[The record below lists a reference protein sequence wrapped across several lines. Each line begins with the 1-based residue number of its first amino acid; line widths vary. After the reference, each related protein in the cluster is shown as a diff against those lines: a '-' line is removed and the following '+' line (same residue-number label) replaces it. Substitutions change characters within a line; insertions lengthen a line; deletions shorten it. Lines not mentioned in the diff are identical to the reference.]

1 MNLAKYSLDNTKIIY
16 FFLAVLLIGGITSFG
31 KLGKKEDAPF
41 VIKSAVIMT
50 RYPGAEPAEVERL
63 ITEPISREIQSM
75 SGVYKIKSESM
86 YGLSKIT
93 FELQPSLSASSIPQK
108 WDELRR
114 KVLNIQ
120 PQLPS
125 GASTPT
131 VSDDFGDVFG
141 IYYGLTA
148 DDGFP
153 YEEMRNWAE
162 RIKTQV
168 VTADGVMKVALFGT
182 QTEVVN
188 IFISTNKLV
197 GMGIDPKQLA
207 SLLQSQNQIINTG
220 EIRAGEQQLRVTA
233 NGMYTTVD
241 DIRNQVITTK
251 AGQVKLGDIAVIE
264 KGYLDPPS
272 NIMHVNG
279 KRAIGIGVSTDPQRD
294 VVQTGENVKVKLNE
308 LLPLMPVGLELQSLY
323 LENEIA
329 NEANNGFI
337 INLIESILIVIVI
350 IMLVMG
356 LRAGLLIGSSLIFS
370 IGGTLLIMSFFGV
383 GLNRTSLAGFII
395 AMGMLVDNAIVVTD
409 NAQIAIARGV
419 NRRKALIDGATG
431 PQWGLLGA
439 TFIAICSFLPLY
451 LAPSAVAEIVK
462 PLFVVLAISLGLSW
476 VLALTQT
483 TVFGNF
489 ILKAKTGDSTKDPY
503 DKPFYHK
510 FAFVLGVLIR
520 KKAVTLV
527 SMVIL
532 FIISLIIMGTMPQNF
547 FPSLD
552 KPYFRADV
560 FYPGGYSI
568 NDVVKEMKSV
578 EEHLAKQPEVK
589 KVSITFGSTP
599 LRYYLASTSVG
610 PKPNFANV
618 LVELTDSKYTKE
630 YEEDFDGYMKA
641 NYPSAIT
648 RTSLF
653 KLSPAVDAAIEIG
666 FIGPNVDTLV
676 SLTNQAIAIMHQN
689 PDLINIRNSW
699 GNKIPVWKPVYSPE
713 RAQPLGVSRQGMAQS
728 IQIGTTGMTLGEY
741 RQGDQVL
748 PILLKNNQ
756 LDSFR
761 INDLR
766 TLPVFGTG
774 NETTSLEQVVSEAVR
789 FASQY
794 KDQKV
799 VIANQ
804 SGSLIYASS
813 SLTDQRAE
821 ELITDPFTTYKI
833 VSYDGHKYFAV
844 KGTLP
849 HYQYSYVTLAPFDE
863 VAGALT
869 VSMQTTFMIFLV
881 GILFIWYLSS
891 RLIRGIIRQFD
902 ALIQKMKLFTQ
913 NELELEP
920 EEEDYGSQPNEIG
933 ALHHQFHQM
942 ALRIQNLVK
951 VNYVNEILAKDA
963 QLKALRSQISPHF
976 LYNTLETIN
985 WRAKAMGN
993 EVISQMVESLGN
1005 LLRVSLS
1012 SQKTLVTLAYE
1023 LELVDSY
1030 ITIQKIRFEER
1041 WSLR

>member
-1 MNLAKYSLDNTKIIY
+1 MNLAKYSLDNTKVIY
-16 FFLAVLLIGGITSFG
+16 FFLAVLLIGGVFSFG

-86 YGLSKIT
+86 YGISKIT
-93 FELQPSLSASSIPQK
+93 FELLPSLPASSIPQK

-125 GASTPT
+125 GSSVPT

-148 DDGFP
+148 DDGFS

-188 IFISTNKLV
+188 ISISVNKLA

-207 SLLQSQNQIINTG
+207 GLLQSQNQIINTG
-220 EIRAGEQQLRVTA
+220 EITAGEQQLRVVA

-241 DIRNQVITTK
+241 DIRNQVITTR

-264 KGYLDPPS
+264 KGYMDPPGT
-272 NIMHVNG
+272 IMRVNG

-294 VVQTGENVKVKLNE
+294 VVLTGEMVDKKLAE
-308 LLPLMPVGLELQSLY
+308 LLPLMPVGLNLESLY
-323 LENEIA
+323 LENVIA
-329 NEANNGFI
+329 KEANNGFI

-356 LRAGLLIGSSLIFS
+356 MRAGVLIGTSLVFS
-370 IGGTLLIMSFFGV
+370 IGGTLLIMSFMGV

-419 NRRKALIDGATG
+419 DRRKALIDGATG

-451 LAPSAVAEIVK
+451 LAPSSVAEIVK

-489 ILKAKTGDSTKDPY
+489 ILKSKAKNAGKDPY

-510 FAFVLGVLIR
+510 FEKILSVLIR
-520 KKAVTLV
+520 RKIVTLGSMIVLFVV
-527 SMVIL
+527 SLVV
-532 FIISLIIMGTMPQNF
+532 MGMMPQNF

-560 FYPGGYSI
+560 FYPDGYGV
-568 NDVVKEMKSV
+568 NDVAREMKKV
-578 EEHLAKQPEVK
+578 EAHLLKLPEVK

-618 LVELTDSKYTKE
+618 LVELNDSKYTKE
-630 YEEDFDGYMKA
+630 YEEKFDVYMKA
-641 NYPSAIT
+641 NFPNAIT

-676 SLTNQAIAIMHQN
+676 ALTNQALEIMHRN

-699 GNKIPVWKPVYSPE
+699 GNKIPIWKPIYSPE

-728 IQIGTTGMTLGEY
+728 IQIGTNGMTLGEF

-748 PILLKNNQ
+748 PILLKGNSVA
-756 LDSFR
+756 DSFR

-766 TLPVFGTG
+766 TLPVFGNG
-774 NETTSLEQVVSEAVR
+774 PETTSLEQVVSEFDFRYR
-789 FASQY
+789 FSNVKDYNRQLVMMAQCDPRRGVNAIAAFNQIWSQVQKEIKIPEGY
-794 KDQKV
+794 TLKYFGEQESQVESNEALAKNLPLTFFLMFTTLLLLFKTYRKPTVILLMLPLIFIGIVLGLLLLGKSFDFFAILGLLGLIGMNIENAIVLVDQ
-799 VIANQ
+799 IDIENQ
-804 SGSLIYASS
+804 SGLDPRKAVIKATISRIVPVAMASG
-813 SLTDQRAE
+813 
-821 ELITDPFTTYKI
+821 TTI
-833 VSYDGHKYFAV
+833 LGM
-844 KGTLP
+844 LP
-849 HYQYSYVTLAPFDE
+849 LLFDAMFGGMAATIMGGLL
-863 VAGALT
+863 VASALT
-869 VSMQTTFMIFLV
+869 
-881 GILFIWYLSS
+881 LFVLPVAYCAI
-891 RLIRGIIRQFD
+891 
-902 ALIQKMKLFTQ
+902 
-913 NELELEP
+913 
-920 EEEDYGSQPNEIG
+920 
-933 ALHHQFHQM
+933 H
-942 ALRIQNLVK
+942 RIK
-951 VNYVNEILAKDA
+951 
-963 QLKALRSQISPHF
+963 
-976 LYNTLETIN
+976 
-985 WRAKAMGN
+985 G
-993 EVISQMVESLGN
+993 
-1005 LLRVSLS
+1005 
-1012 SQKTLVTLAYE
+1012 
-1023 LELVDSY
+1023 
-1030 ITIQKIRFEER
+1030 
-1041 WSLR
+1041 

>member
-1 MNLAKYSLDNTKIIY
+1 MNLAKYSLDNTKVIY
-16 FFLAVLLIGGITSFG
+16 FFLAVLLIGGVFSFG

-86 YGLSKIT
+86 YGISKIT
-93 FELQPSLSASSIPQK
+93 FELLPSLPASSIPQK

-125 GASTPT
+125 GSSVPT

-148 DDGFP
+148 DDGFS

-188 IFISTNKLV
+188 ISISVNKLA

-207 SLLQSQNQIINTG
+207 GLLQSQNQIINTG
-220 EIRAGEQQLRVTA
+220 EITAGEQQLRVVA

-241 DIRNQVITTK
+241 DIRNQVITTR

-264 KGYLDPPS
+264 KGYMDPPGT
-272 NIMHVNG
+272 IMRVNG

-294 VVQTGENVKVKLNE
+294 VVLTGEMVDKKLAE
-308 LLPLMPVGLELQSLY
+308 LLPLMPVGLNLESLY
-323 LENEIA
+323 LENVIA
-329 NEANNGFI
+329 KEANNGFI

-356 LRAGLLIGSSLIFS
+356 MRAGVLIGTSLVFS
-370 IGGTLLIMSFFGV
+370 IGGTLLIMSFMGV

-419 NRRKALIDGATG
+419 DRRKALIDGATG

-451 LAPSAVAEIVK
+451 LAPSSVAEIVK

-489 ILKAKTGDSTKDPY
+489 ILKSKAKNAGKDPY

-510 FAFVLGVLIR
+510 FEKILNVLIR
-520 KKAVTLV
+520 RKIVTLGSMIVLFVV
-527 SMVIL
+527 SLVV
-532 FIISLIIMGTMPQNF
+532 MGMMPQNF

-560 FYPGGYSI
+560 FYPDGYGV
-568 NDVVKEMKSV
+568 NDVAREMKKV
-578 EEHLAKQPEVK
+578 EAHLLKLPEVK

-618 LVELTDSKYTKE
+618 LVELNDSKYTKE
-630 YEEDFDGYMKA
+630 YEEKFDVYMKA
-641 NYPSAIT
+641 NFPNAIT

-676 SLTNQAIAIMHQN
+676 ALTNQALEIMHRN

-699 GNKIPVWKPVYSPE
+699 GNKIPIWKPIYSPE

-728 IQIGTTGMTLGEY
+728 IQIGTNGMTLGEF

-748 PILLKNNQ
+748 PILLKGNSVA
-756 LDSFR
+756 DSFR

-766 TLPVFGTG
+766 TLPVFGNG
-774 NETTSLEQVVSEAVR
+774 PETTSLEQVVSEFDFRYR
-789 FASQY
+789 FSNVKDYNRQLVMMAQCDPRRGVNAIAAFNQIWSQVQKEIKIPEGY
-794 KDQKV
+794 TLKYFGEQESQVESNEALAKNLPLTFFLMFTTLLLLFKTYRKPTVILLMLPLIFIGIVLGLLLLGKSFDFFAILGLLGLIGMNIKNAIVLVDQ
-799 VIANQ
+799 IDIENQ
-804 SGSLIYASS
+804 SGLDPRKAVIKATISRIVPVAMASG
-813 SLTDQRAE
+813 
-821 ELITDPFTTYKI
+821 TTI
-833 VSYDGHKYFAV
+833 LGM
-844 KGTLP
+844 LP
-849 HYQYSYVTLAPFDE
+849 LLFDAMFGGMAATIMGGLL
-863 VAGALT
+863 VASALT
-869 VSMQTTFMIFLV
+869 
-881 GILFIWYLSS
+881 LFVLPVAYCAI
-891 RLIRGIIRQFD
+891 
-902 ALIQKMKLFTQ
+902 
-913 NELELEP
+913 
-920 EEEDYGSQPNEIG
+920 
-933 ALHHQFHQM
+933 H
-942 ALRIQNLVK
+942 RIK
-951 VNYVNEILAKDA
+951 
-963 QLKALRSQISPHF
+963 
-976 LYNTLETIN
+976 
-985 WRAKAMGN
+985 G
-993 EVISQMVESLGN
+993 
-1005 LLRVSLS
+1005 
-1012 SQKTLVTLAYE
+1012 
-1023 LELVDSY
+1023 
-1030 ITIQKIRFEER
+1030 
-1041 WSLR
+1041 

>member
-1 MNLAKYSLDNTKIIY
+1 MNLAKYSLDNTKVIY
-16 FFLAVLLIGGITSFG
+16 FFLAVLLIGGVFSFG

-86 YGLSKIT
+86 YGISKIT
-93 FELQPSLSASSIPQK
+93 FELLPSLPASSIPQK

-125 GASTPT
+125 GSSVPT

-148 DDGFP
+148 DDGFS

-188 IFISTNKLV
+188 ISISVNKLA

-220 EIRAGEQQLRVTA
+220 EITAGEQQLRVVA

-241 DIRNQVITTK
+241 DIRNQVITTR
-251 AGQVKLGDIAVIE
+251 AGQVKLGDIAVLE
-264 KGYLDPPS
+264 KGYMDPPGT
-272 NIMHVNG
+272 IMRVNG

-294 VVQTGENVKVKLNE
+294 VVLTGEMVDKKLAE
-308 LLPLMPVGLELQSLY
+308 LLPLMPVGLNLESLY
-323 LENEIA
+323 LENVIA
-329 NEANNGFI
+329 KEANNGFI

-356 LRAGLLIGSSLIFS
+356 MRAGVLIGTSLVFS
-370 IGGTLLIMSFFGV
+370 IGGTLLIMSFMGV

-419 NRRKALIDGATG
+419 DRRKALIDGATG

-451 LAPSAVAEIVK
+451 LAPSSVAEIVK

-489 ILKAKTGDSTKDPY
+489 ILKSKAKNAGKDPY

-510 FAFVLGVLIR
+510 FEKILSVLIR
-520 KKAVTLV
+520 RKIVTLGSMIVLFVV
-527 SMVIL
+527 SLVV
-532 FIISLIIMGTMPQNF
+532 MGMMPQNF

-560 FYPGGYSI
+560 FYPDGYGV
-568 NDVVKEMKSV
+568 NDVAREMKKV
-578 EEHLAKQPEVK
+578 EAHLLKLPEVK

-618 LVELTDSKYTKE
+618 LVELNDSKYTKE
-630 YEEDFDGYMKA
+630 YEEKFDVYMKA
-641 NYPSAIT
+641 NFPNAIT

-676 SLTNQAIAIMHQN
+676 ALTNQALEIMHRN

-699 GNKIPVWKPVYSPE
+699 GNKIPIWKPIYSPE

-728 IQIGTTGMTLGEY
+728 IQIGTNGMTLGEF

-748 PILLKNNQ
+748 PILLKGNSVA
-756 LDSFR
+756 DSFR

-766 TLPVFGTG
+766 TLPVFGNG
-774 NETTSLEQVVSEAVR
+774 PETTSLEQVVSEFDFRYR
-789 FASQY
+789 FSNVKDYNRQLVMMAQCDPRRGVNAIAAFNQIWSQVQKEIKIPEGY
-794 KDQKV
+794 TLKYFGEQESQVESNEALAKNLPLTFFLMFTTLLLLFKTYRKPTVILLMLPLIFIGIVLGLLLLGKSFDFFAILGLLGLIGMNIKNAIVLVDQ
-799 VIANQ
+799 IDIENQ
-804 SGSLIYASS
+804 SGLDPRKAVIKATISRIVPVAMASG
-813 SLTDQRAE
+813 
-821 ELITDPFTTYKI
+821 TTI
-833 VSYDGHKYFAV
+833 LGM
-844 KGTLP
+844 LP
-849 HYQYSYVTLAPFDE
+849 LLFDAMFGGMAATIMGGLL
-863 VAGALT
+863 VASALT
-869 VSMQTTFMIFLV
+869 
-881 GILFIWYLSS
+881 LFVLPVAYCAI
-891 RLIRGIIRQFD
+891 
-902 ALIQKMKLFTQ
+902 
-913 NELELEP
+913 
-920 EEEDYGSQPNEIG
+920 
-933 ALHHQFHQM
+933 H
-942 ALRIQNLVK
+942 RIK
-951 VNYVNEILAKDA
+951 
-963 QLKALRSQISPHF
+963 
-976 LYNTLETIN
+976 
-985 WRAKAMGN
+985 G
-993 EVISQMVESLGN
+993 
-1005 LLRVSLS
+1005 
-1012 SQKTLVTLAYE
+1012 
-1023 LELVDSY
+1023 
-1030 ITIQKIRFEER
+1030 
-1041 WSLR
+1041 

>member
-1 MNLAKYSLDNTKIIY
+1 MNLAKYSLDNTKVIY
-16 FFLAVLLIGGITSFG
+16 FFLAVLLIGGVFSFG
-31 KLGKKEDAPF
+31 NLGKKEDAPF

-86 YGLSKIT
+86 YGISKIT
-93 FELQPSLSASSIPQK
+93 FELLPSLPASSIPQK

-125 GASTPT
+125 GSSVPT

-148 DDGFP
+148 DDGFS

-188 IFISTNKLV
+188 ISISVNKLA

-207 SLLQSQNQIINTG
+207 GLLQSQNQIINTG
-220 EIRAGEQQLRVTA
+220 EITAGEQQLRVVA

-241 DIRNQVITTK
+241 DIRNQVITTR

-264 KGYLDPPS
+264 KGYMDPPGT
-272 NIMHVNG
+272 IMRVNG

-294 VVQTGENVKVKLNE
+294 VVLTGEMVDKKLAE
-308 LLPLMPVGLELQSLY
+308 LLPLMPVGLNLESLY
-323 LENEIA
+323 LENVIA
-329 NEANNGFI
+329 KEANNGFI

-356 LRAGLLIGSSLIFS
+356 MRAGVLIGTSLVFS
-370 IGGTLLIMSFFGV
+370 IGGTLLIMSFMGV

-419 NRRKALIDGATG
+419 DRRKALIDGATG

-451 LAPSAVAEIVK
+451 LAPSSVAEIVK

-489 ILKAKTGDSTKDPY
+489 ILKSKAKNAGKDPY

-510 FAFVLGVLIR
+510 FEKILSVLIR
-520 KKAVTLV
+520 RKIVTLGSMIVLFVV
-527 SMVIL
+527 SLVV
-532 FIISLIIMGTMPQNF
+532 MGMMPQNF

-560 FYPGGYSI
+560 FYPDGYGV
-568 NDVVKEMKSV
+568 NDVAREMKKV
-578 EEHLAKQPEVK
+578 EAHLLKLPEVK

-618 LVELTDSKYTKE
+618 LVELNDSKYTKE
-630 YEEDFDGYMKA
+630 YEEKFDVYMKA
-641 NYPSAIT
+641 NFPNAIT

-676 SLTNQAIAIMHQN
+676 ALTNQALEIMHRN

-699 GNKIPVWKPVYSPE
+699 GNKIPIWKPIYSPE

-728 IQIGTTGMTLGEY
+728 IQIGTNGMTLGEF

-748 PILLKNNQ
+748 PILLKGNSVA
-756 LDSFR
+756 DSFR

-766 TLPVFGTG
+766 TLPVFGNG
-774 NETTSLEQVVSEAVR
+774 PETTSLEQVVSEFDFRYR
-789 FASQY
+789 FSNVKDYNRQLVMMAQCDPRRGVNAIAAFNQIWSQVQKEIKIPEGY
-794 KDQKV
+794 TLKYFGEQESQVESNEALAKNLPLTFFLMFTTLLLLFKTYRKPTVILLMLPLIFIGIVLGLLLLGKSFDFFAILGLLGLIGMNIKNAIVLVDQ
-799 VIANQ
+799 IDIENQ
-804 SGSLIYASS
+804 SGLDPRKAVIKATISRIVPVAMASG
-813 SLTDQRAE
+813 
-821 ELITDPFTTYKI
+821 TTI
-833 VSYDGHKYFAV
+833 LGM
-844 KGTLP
+844 LP
-849 HYQYSYVTLAPFDE
+849 LLFDAMFGGMAATIMGGLL
-863 VAGALT
+863 VASALT
-869 VSMQTTFMIFLV
+869 
-881 GILFIWYLSS
+881 LFVLPVAYCAI
-891 RLIRGIIRQFD
+891 
-902 ALIQKMKLFTQ
+902 
-913 NELELEP
+913 
-920 EEEDYGSQPNEIG
+920 
-933 ALHHQFHQM
+933 H
-942 ALRIQNLVK
+942 RIK
-951 VNYVNEILAKDA
+951 
-963 QLKALRSQISPHF
+963 
-976 LYNTLETIN
+976 
-985 WRAKAMGN
+985 G
-993 EVISQMVESLGN
+993 
-1005 LLRVSLS
+1005 
-1012 SQKTLVTLAYE
+1012 
-1023 LELVDSY
+1023 
-1030 ITIQKIRFEER
+1030 
-1041 WSLR
+1041 

>member
-1 MNLAKYSLDNTKIIY
+1 MNLAKYSLDNTKVIY
-16 FFLAVLLIGGITSFG
+16 FFLAVLLIGGVFSFG

-86 YGLSKIT
+86 YGISKIT
-93 FELQPSLSASSIPQK
+93 FELLPSLPASSIPQK

-125 GASTPT
+125 GSSVPT

-148 DDGFP
+148 DDGFS
-153 YEEMRNWAE
+153 YVEMRNWAE

-188 IFISTNKLV
+188 ISISVNKLA

-207 SLLQSQNQIINTG
+207 GLLQSQNQIINTG
-220 EIRAGEQQLRVTA
+220 EITAGEQQLRVVA

-241 DIRNQVITTK
+241 DIRNQVITTR

-264 KGYLDPPS
+264 KGYMDPPS
-272 NIMHVNG
+272 TIMRVNG

-294 VVQTGENVKVKLNE
+294 VVLTGEMVDKKLAE
-308 LLPLMPVGLELQSLY
+308 LLPLMPVGLNLESLY
-323 LENEIA
+323 LENVIA
-329 NEANNGFI
+329 KEANNGFI

-356 LRAGLLIGSSLIFS
+356 MRAGVLIGTSLVFS
-370 IGGTLLIMSFFGV
+370 IGGTLLIMSFMGV

-419 NRRKALIDGATG
+419 DRRKALIDGATG

-451 LAPSAVAEIVK
+451 LAPSSVAEIVK

-489 ILKAKTGDSTKDPY
+489 ILKSKAKNAGKDPY

-510 FAFVLGVLIR
+510 FEKILSVLIR
-520 KKAVTLV
+520 RKIVTLGSMIVLFVV
-527 SMVIL
+527 SLVV
-532 FIISLIIMGTMPQNF
+532 MGMMPQNF

-560 FYPGGYSI
+560 FYPDGYGV
-568 NDVVKEMKSV
+568 NDVAREMKKV
-578 EEHLAKQPEVK
+578 EAHLLKLPEVK

-618 LVELTDSKYTKE
+618 LVELNDSKYTKE
-630 YEEDFDGYMKA
+630 YEEKFDVYMKA
-641 NYPSAIT
+641 NFPNAIT

-676 SLTNQAIAIMHQN
+676 ALTNQALEIMHRN

-699 GNKIPVWKPVYSPE
+699 GNKIPIWKPIYSPE

-728 IQIGTTGMTLGEY
+728 IQIGTNGMTLGEF

-748 PILLKNNQ
+748 PILLKGNSVA
-756 LDSFR
+756 DSFR

-766 TLPVFGTG
+766 TLPVFGNG
-774 NETTSLEQVVSEAVR
+774 PETTSLEQVVSEFDFRYR
-789 FASQY
+789 FSNVKDYNRQLVMMAQCDPRRGVNAIAAFNQIWSQVQKEIKIPEGY
-794 KDQKV
+794 TLKYFGEQESQVESNEALAKNLPLTFFLMFTTLLLLFKTYRKPTVILLMLPLIFIGIVLGLLLLGKSFDFFAILGLLGLIGMNIKNAIVLVDQ
-799 VIANQ
+799 IDIENQ
-804 SGSLIYASS
+804 SGLDPRKAVIKATISRIVPVAMASG
-813 SLTDQRAE
+813 
-821 ELITDPFTTYKI
+821 TTI
-833 VSYDGHKYFAV
+833 LGM
-844 KGTLP
+844 LP
-849 HYQYSYVTLAPFDE
+849 LLFDAMFGGMAATIMGGLL
-863 VAGALT
+863 VASALT
-869 VSMQTTFMIFLV
+869 
-881 GILFIWYLSS
+881 LFVLPVAYCAI
-891 RLIRGIIRQFD
+891 
-902 ALIQKMKLFTQ
+902 
-913 NELELEP
+913 
-920 EEEDYGSQPNEIG
+920 
-933 ALHHQFHQM
+933 H
-942 ALRIQNLVK
+942 RIK
-951 VNYVNEILAKDA
+951 
-963 QLKALRSQISPHF
+963 
-976 LYNTLETIN
+976 
-985 WRAKAMGN
+985 G
-993 EVISQMVESLGN
+993 
-1005 LLRVSLS
+1005 
-1012 SQKTLVTLAYE
+1012 
-1023 LELVDSY
+1023 
-1030 ITIQKIRFEER
+1030 
-1041 WSLR
+1041 

>member
-1 MNLAKYSLDNTKIIY
+1 MNLAKYSLDNTKVIY
-16 FFLAVLLIGGITSFG
+16 FFLAVLLIGGVFSFG

-86 YGLSKIT
+86 YGISKIT
-93 FELQPSLSASSIPQK
+93 FELLPSLPASSIPQK

-125 GASTPT
+125 GSSVPT

-148 DDGFP
+148 DDGFS

-188 IFISTNKLV
+188 ISISVNKLA

-207 SLLQSQNQIINTG
+207 GLLQSQNQIINTG
-220 EIRAGEQQLRVTA
+220 EITAGEQQLRVVA

-241 DIRNQVITTK
+241 DIRNQVITTR

-264 KGYLDPPS
+264 KGYMDPPGT
-272 NIMHVNG
+272 IMRVNG

-294 VVQTGENVKVKLNE
+294 VVLTGEMVDKKLAE
-308 LLPLMPVGLELQSLY
+308 LLPLMPVGLNLESLY
-323 LENEIA
+323 LENVIA
-329 NEANNGFI
+329 KEANNGFI

-356 LRAGLLIGSSLIFS
+356 MRAGVLIGTSLVFS
-370 IGGTLLIMSFFGV
+370 IGGTLLIMSFMGV

-419 NRRKALIDGATG
+419 DRRKALIDGATG

-451 LAPSAVAEIVK
+451 LAPSSVAEIVK

-489 ILKAKTGDSTKDPY
+489 ILKSKSKNAGKDPY

-510 FAFVLGVLIR
+510 FEKILSVLIR
-520 KKAVTLV
+520 RKIVTLGSMIVLFVV
-527 SMVIL
+527 SLVV
-532 FIISLIIMGTMPQNF
+532 MGMMPQNF

-560 FYPGGYSI
+560 FYPDGYGV
-568 NDVVKEMKSV
+568 NDVAREMKKV
-578 EEHLAKQPEVK
+578 EAHLLKLPEVK

-618 LVELTDSKYTKE
+618 LVELNDSKYTKE
-630 YEEDFDGYMKA
+630 YEEKFDVYMKA
-641 NYPSAIT
+641 NFPNAIT

-676 SLTNQAIAIMHQN
+676 ALTNQALEIMHRN

-699 GNKIPVWKPVYSPE
+699 GNKIPIWKPIYSPE

-728 IQIGTTGMTLGEY
+728 IQIGTNGMTLGEF

-748 PILLKNNQ
+748 PILLKGNSVA
-756 LDSFR
+756 DSFR

-766 TLPVFGTG
+766 TLPVFGNG
-774 NETTSLEQVVSEAVR
+774 PETTSLEQVVSEFDFRYR
-789 FASQY
+789 FSNVKDYNRQLVMMAQCDPRRGVNAIAAFNQIWSQVQKEIKIPEGY
-794 KDQKV
+794 TLKYFGEQESQVESNEALAKNLPLTFFLMFTTLLLLFKTYRKPTVILLMLPLIFIGIVLGLLLLGKSFDFFAILGLLGLIGMNIKNAIVLVDQ
-799 VIANQ
+799 IDIENQ
-804 SGSLIYASS
+804 SGPDPRKAVIKATISRIVPVAMASG
-813 SLTDQRAE
+813 
-821 ELITDPFTTYKI
+821 TTI
-833 VSYDGHKYFAV
+833 LGM
-844 KGTLP
+844 LP
-849 HYQYSYVTLAPFDE
+849 LLFDAMFGGMAATIMGGLL
-863 VAGALT
+863 VASALT
-869 VSMQTTFMIFLV
+869 
-881 GILFIWYLSS
+881 LFVLPVAYCAI
-891 RLIRGIIRQFD
+891 
-902 ALIQKMKLFTQ
+902 
-913 NELELEP
+913 
-920 EEEDYGSQPNEIG
+920 
-933 ALHHQFHQM
+933 H
-942 ALRIQNLVK
+942 RIK
-951 VNYVNEILAKDA
+951 
-963 QLKALRSQISPHF
+963 
-976 LYNTLETIN
+976 
-985 WRAKAMGN
+985 G
-993 EVISQMVESLGN
+993 
-1005 LLRVSLS
+1005 
-1012 SQKTLVTLAYE
+1012 
-1023 LELVDSY
+1023 
-1030 ITIQKIRFEER
+1030 
-1041 WSLR
+1041 

>member
-93 FELQPSLSASSIPQK
+93 FELQPLLSASSIPQK

-148 DDGFP
+148 DDGFT

-168 VTADGVMKVALFGT
+168 VTADGVMKVALFGV

-188 IFISTNKLV
+188 IFVSTNKLV

-207 SLLQSQNQIINTG
+207 NLLQSQNQIINTG
-220 EIRAGEQQLRVTA
+220 EIRAGVQQLRVTA
-233 NGMYTTVD
+233 NGMYANID

-409 NAQIAIARGV
+409 NAQQAMLRGV
-419 NRRKALIDGATG
+419 ARRQAVIDGANA
-431 PQWGLLGA
+431 PRWSLLGA
-439 TFIAICSFLPLY
+439 TLIAIFSFLPLY
-451 LAPSAVAEIVK
+451 LAPSSVAEIVK
-462 PLFVVLAISLGLSW
+462 PLFVVLGLSLLLSW
-476 VLALTQT
+476 GLALTQT
-483 TVFGNF
+483 PLFGDF
-489 ILKAKTGDSTKDPY
+489 MLRVKPAAHDPY
-503 DKPFYHK
+503 DTKFYRK
-510 FAFVLGVLIR
+510 FDRLLAGLLRWRWGVVAGVVALFALSL
-520 KKAVTLV
+520 AV
-527 SMVIL
+527 
-532 FIISLIIMGTMPQNF
+532 MGLMPQNF

-560 FYPGGYSI
+560 LLPEGYNI
-568 NDVVKEMKSV
+568 RDTERNLRLM
-578 EEHLAKQPEVK
+578 EEWLHEQPEVK
-589 KVSITFGSTP
+589 TVSVTMGSTP
-599 LRYYLASTSVG
+599 PRYYLASSSISLR
-610 PKPNFANV
+610 PNFGNILIELHDRKQTEEVENRFNAYVVANCPDV
-618 LVELTDSKYTKE
+618 WLRS
-630 YEEDFDGYMKA
+630 
-641 NYPSAIT
+641 
-648 RTSLF
+648 SLF
-653 KLSPAVDAAIEIG
+653 KLSPVPDAAIEFG
-666 FIGPNVDTLV
+666 FIGDDIDTLRR
-676 SLTNQAIAIMHQN
+676 LTQAAEDIMWRT
-689 PDLINIRNSW
+689 PGTANIRNSW
-699 GNKIPVWKPVYSPE
+699 GNRVPTWLPLYSQMKGQ
-713 RAQPLGVSRQGMAQS
+713 RIGVTRSQMAQG
-728 IQIGTTGMTLGEY
+728 ITIATQGYRLGEY
-741 RQGDQVL
+741 REGDQFM
-748 PILLKNNQ
+748 PILLKDENIDAYNLTNLQ
-756 LDSFR
+756 ALPIFTPAGKVYSIEQATDGFRFEYRGGVVKRYNRQRVMKAQCDPARGVNTMELFAALRDSVTRAVPLPEGYSMKVFGEQESQQESNSALAEYMPLTMILIFIVLLLLFR
-761 INDLR
+761 NYREPVIILLMIPLIFIGVVLGLAVTGKVFNFFSLLGLLGLVGMNIKNAVVLVEQIGVLR
-766 TLPVFGTG
+766 AEGKGPYDALVSATRSRIVPVAMASGTTILGMLPLLFDSMFGAMAATIMGGLLVATLLTVCVLPV
-774 NETTSLEQVVSEAVR
+774 V
-789 FASQY
+789 
-794 KDQKV
+794 
-799 VIANQ
+799 
-804 SGSLIYASS
+804 YA
-813 SLTDQRAE
+813 
-821 ELITDPFTTYKI
+821 
-833 VSYDGHKYFAV
+833 
-844 KGTLP
+844 
-849 HYQYSYVTLAPFDE
+849 
-863 VAGALT
+863 
-869 VSMQTTFMIFLV
+869 IF
-881 GILFIWYLSS
+881 YN
-891 RLIRGIIRQFD
+891 IR
-902 ALIQKMKLFTQ
+902 
-913 NELELEP
+913 
-920 EEEDYGSQPNEIG
+920 
-933 ALHHQFHQM
+933 
-942 ALRIQNLVK
+942 
-951 VNYVNEILAKDA
+951 
-963 QLKALRSQISPHF
+963 
-976 LYNTLETIN
+976 
-985 WRAKAMGN
+985 
-993 EVISQMVESLGN
+993 ES
-1005 LLRVSLS
+1005 
-1012 SQKTLVTLAYE
+1012 
-1023 LELVDSY
+1023 
-1030 ITIQKIRFEER
+1030 
-1041 WSLR
+1041 

>member
-1 MNLAKYSLDNTKIIY
+1 MNLAKYSLDNTKVIY
-16 FFLAVLLIGGITSFG
+16 FFLAVLLIGGVFSFG

-86 YGLSKIT
+86 YGISKIT
-93 FELQPSLSASSIPQK
+93 FELLPSLPASSIPQK

-120 PQLPS
+120 PQLPNGS
-125 GASTPT
+125 SVPT

-148 DDGFP
+148 DDGFS
-153 YEEMRNWAE
+153 YEEMRDWAE

-188 IFISTNKLV
+188 ISISVNKLA

-207 SLLQSQNQIINTG
+207 GLLQSQNQIINTG
-220 EIRAGEQQLRVTA
+220 EITAGEQQLRVVA

-241 DIRNQVITTK
+241 DIRNQIITTR

-264 KGYLDPPS
+264 KGYMDPPGT
-272 NIMHVNG
+272 IMRVNG

-294 VVQTGENVKVKLNE
+294 VVLTGEMVDKKLAE
-308 LLPLMPVGLELQSLY
+308 LLPLMPVGLNLESLY
-323 LENEIA
+323 LENVIA
-329 NEANNGFI
+329 KEANNGFI

-356 LRAGLLIGSSLIFS
+356 MRAGVLIGTSLVFS
-370 IGGTLLIMSFFGV
+370 IGGTLLIMSFMGV

-419 NRRKALIDGATG
+419 DRRKALIDGATG

-451 LAPSAVAEIVK
+451 LAPSSVAEIVK

-489 ILKAKTGDSTKDPY
+489 ILKAKAKNAGKDPY

-510 FAFVLGVLIR
+510 FEKILSVLIR
-520 KKAVTLV
+520 RKIVTLG
-527 SMVIL
+527 SMIVL
-532 FIISLIIMGTMPQNF
+532 FIISLVVMGMMPQNF

-560 FYPGGYSI
+560 FYPDGYGV
-568 NDVVKEMKSV
+568 NDVAREMKKV
-578 EEHLAKQPEVK
+578 EAHLLKLPEVK

-618 LVELTDSKYTKE
+618 LVELNDSKYTKE
-630 YEEDFDGYMKA
+630 YEEKFDVYMKA
-641 NYPSAIT
+641 NFPNAIT

-676 SLTNQAIAIMHQN
+676 ALTNQALEIMHRN

-699 GNKIPVWKPVYSPE
+699 GNKIPIWKPIYSPE

-728 IQIGTTGMTLGEY
+728 IQIGTNGMTLGEF

-748 PILLKNNQ
+748 PILLKGNSVA
-756 LDSFR
+756 DSFR

-766 TLPVFGTG
+766 TLPVFGNG
-774 NETTSLEQVVSEAVR
+774 PETTSLEQVVSEFDFRYR
-789 FASQY
+789 FSNVKDYNRQLVMMAQCDPRRGVNAIAAFNQIWSQVQ
-794 KDQKV
+794 KDIKIPEGYTLKYFGEQESQVESNEALAKNLPLTFFLMFTTLLLLFKTYRKPT
-799 VIANQ
+799 VILLMLPLIFIGIVLGLLLLGKSFDFFAILGLLGLIGMNIKNAIVLVDQIDIENQ
-804 SGSLIYASS
+804 SGLDPRKAVIKATISRIVPVAMASG
-813 SLTDQRAE
+813 
-821 ELITDPFTTYKI
+821 TTI
-833 VSYDGHKYFAV
+833 LGM
-844 KGTLP
+844 LP
-849 HYQYSYVTLAPFDE
+849 LLFDAMFGGMAATIMGGLL
-863 VAGALT
+863 VASALT
-869 VSMQTTFMIFLV
+869 
-881 GILFIWYLSS
+881 LFVLPVAYCAI
-891 RLIRGIIRQFD
+891 
-902 ALIQKMKLFTQ
+902 
-913 NELELEP
+913 
-920 EEEDYGSQPNEIG
+920 
-933 ALHHQFHQM
+933 H
-942 ALRIQNLVK
+942 RIK
-951 VNYVNEILAKDA
+951 
-963 QLKALRSQISPHF
+963 
-976 LYNTLETIN
+976 
-985 WRAKAMGN
+985 G
-993 EVISQMVESLGN
+993 
-1005 LLRVSLS
+1005 
-1012 SQKTLVTLAYE
+1012 
-1023 LELVDSY
+1023 
-1030 ITIQKIRFEER
+1030 
-1041 WSLR
+1041 

>member
-1 MNLAKYSLDNTKIIY
+1 MNLAKYSLDNTKVIY
-16 FFLAVLLIGGITSFG
+16 FFLAVLLIGGVFSFG

-86 YGLSKIT
+86 YGISKIT
-93 FELQPSLSASSIPQK
+93 FELLPSLPASSIPQK

-125 GASTPT
+125 GSSVPT

-148 DDGFP
+148 DDGFS

-188 IFISTNKLV
+188 ISISVNKLA

-207 SLLQSQNQIINTG
+207 GLLQSQNQIINTG
-220 EIRAGEQQLRVTA
+220 EITAGEQQLRVVA

-241 DIRNQVITTK
+241 DIRNQVITTR

-264 KGYLDPPS
+264 KGYMDPPGT
-272 NIMHVNG
+272 IMRVNG

-294 VVQTGENVKVKLNE
+294 VVLTGEMVDKKLAE
-308 LLPLMPVGLELQSLY
+308 LLPLMPVGLNLESLY
-323 LENEIA
+323 LENVIA
-329 NEANNGFI
+329 KEANNGFI

-356 LRAGLLIGSSLIFS
+356 MRAGVLIGTSLVFS
-370 IGGTLLIMSFFGV
+370 IGGTLLIMSFMGV

-419 NRRKALIDGATG
+419 DRRKALIDGATG

-451 LAPSAVAEIVK
+451 LAPSSVAEIVK

-489 ILKAKTGDSTKDPY
+489 ILKSKAKNAGKDPY

-510 FAFVLGVLIR
+510 FEKILSVLIR
-520 KKAVTLV
+520 RKIVTLGSMIVLFVV
-527 SMVIL
+527 SLVV
-532 FIISLIIMGTMPQNF
+532 MGMMPQNF

-560 FYPGGYSI
+560 FYPDGYGV
-568 NDVVKEMKSV
+568 NDVAREMKKV
-578 EEHLAKQPEVK
+578 EAHLLKLPEVK

-618 LVELTDSKYTKE
+618 LVELNDSKYTKE
-630 YEEDFDGYMKA
+630 YEEKFDVYMKA
-641 NYPSAIT
+641 NFPNAIT

-676 SLTNQAIAIMHQN
+676 ALTNQALEIMHRN

-699 GNKIPVWKPVYSPE
+699 GNKIPIWKPIYSPE
-713 RAQPLGVSRQGMAQS
+713 RAQPLEVSRQGMAQS
-728 IQIGTTGMTLGEY
+728 IQIGTNGMTLGEF

-748 PILLKNNQ
+748 PILLKGNSVA
-756 LDSFR
+756 DSFR

-766 TLPVFGTG
+766 TLPVFGNG
-774 NETTSLEQVVSEAVR
+774 PETTSLEQVVSEFDFRYR
-789 FASQY
+789 FSNVKDYNRQLVMMAQCDPRRGVNAIAAFNQIWSQVQKEIKIPEGY
-794 KDQKV
+794 TLKYFGEQESQVESNEALAKNLPLTFFLMFTTLLLLFKTYRKPTVILLMLPLIFIGIVLGLLLLGKSFDFFAILGLLGLIGMNIKNAIVLVDQ
-799 VIANQ
+799 IDIENQ
-804 SGSLIYASS
+804 SGLDPRKAVIKATISRIVPVAMASG
-813 SLTDQRAE
+813 
-821 ELITDPFTTYKI
+821 TTI
-833 VSYDGHKYFAV
+833 LGM
-844 KGTLP
+844 LP
-849 HYQYSYVTLAPFDE
+849 LLFDAMFGGMAATIMGGLL
-863 VAGALT
+863 VASALT
-869 VSMQTTFMIFLV
+869 
-881 GILFIWYLSS
+881 LFVLPVAYCAI
-891 RLIRGIIRQFD
+891 
-902 ALIQKMKLFTQ
+902 
-913 NELELEP
+913 
-920 EEEDYGSQPNEIG
+920 
-933 ALHHQFHQM
+933 H
-942 ALRIQNLVK
+942 RIK
-951 VNYVNEILAKDA
+951 
-963 QLKALRSQISPHF
+963 
-976 LYNTLETIN
+976 
-985 WRAKAMGN
+985 G
-993 EVISQMVESLGN
+993 
-1005 LLRVSLS
+1005 
-1012 SQKTLVTLAYE
+1012 
-1023 LELVDSY
+1023 
-1030 ITIQKIRFEER
+1030 
-1041 WSLR
+1041 